1 MNTIRTKEVTL
12 VREKAGPMHIDG
24 DPVEMP
30 AELHLKMIPDG
41 LKVLV
46 KKRF

>member
-1 MNTIRTKEVTL
+1 MS
-12 VREKAGPMHIDG
+12 AGPIHIDG
-24 DPVEMP
+24 DPIEMP
-30 AELHLKMIPDG
+30 AELNIKIVEEG

>member
-1 MNTIRTKEVTL
+1 MNTIRAKEVTL
-12 VREKAGPMHIDG
+12 QRKQAGPMHIDG

-30 AELHLKMIPDG
+30 AELNIKIVEDG